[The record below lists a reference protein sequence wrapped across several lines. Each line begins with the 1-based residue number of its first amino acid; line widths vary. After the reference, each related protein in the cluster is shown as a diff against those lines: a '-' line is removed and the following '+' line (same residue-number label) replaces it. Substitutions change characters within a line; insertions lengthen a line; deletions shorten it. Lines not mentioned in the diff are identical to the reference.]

1 MGQVRWQTFRAID
14 GDHKDDAQKLVR
26 NARQKSGRCGFYTL
40 RMMAD
45 RFNPRSYMKLLRML
59 GGVIKPAEAKDAK
72 EVQSAVEE
80 WETKVARLEDEYG
93 EKINNNLK
101 VAILISMVP
110 EALQEKIFEIE
121 KGGAEVK
128 YEAAKEVAVSTA
140 LRRAEQRRPKEDE
153 FIMSMEMQKQAEEG
167 EEWAWMIDKAEA
179 GGWYSGLE
187 GE

>member
-1 MGQVRWQTFRAID
+1 
-14 GDHKDDAQKLVR
+14 
-26 NARQKSGRCGFYTL
+26 
-40 RMMAD
+40 MAE

-59 GGVIKPAEAKDAK
+59 GGVIKPAEAKNAK

-93 EKINNNLK
+93 EKINNNMK

-153 FIMSMEMQKQAEEG
+153 LIMSMEMQKQAEEG
-167 EEWAWMIDKAEA
+167 EEWAWMIDQAEA
-179 GGWYSGLE
+179 PGWYGCW
-187 GE
+187 GEDGTDINAVGMGKGSLSTKCHRCGEMGHRGSAHPPGTC